1 MEQQEEL
8 ILSEQ
13 APTDKLLLL
22 FRMADIRSNRSAM
35 PFISSR
41 DILFCNG
48 STILPAAYFM
58 TGVRPMEQQEEFI
71 LSEQAPTDKLLL
83 LFRKLT

>member
-1 MEQQEEL
+1 
-8 ILSEQ
+8 
-13 APTDKLLLL
+13 
-22 FRMADIRSNRSAM
+22 M

-58 TGVRPMEQQEEFI
+58 TGIRPMEQQEEFI

-83 LFRKLT
+83 LFRMAEL